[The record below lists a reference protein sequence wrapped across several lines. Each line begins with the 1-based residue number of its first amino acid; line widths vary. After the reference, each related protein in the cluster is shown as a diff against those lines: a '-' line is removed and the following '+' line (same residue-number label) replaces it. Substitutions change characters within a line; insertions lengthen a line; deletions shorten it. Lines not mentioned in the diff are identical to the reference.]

1 VKQGPAVVVNDRI
14 RGSKHYQPV
23 TVRKRLLKP
32 LQSLQRQRAIVQRAK
47 MIRGQLENLPEIG
60 CRDSMIASRAFHG
73 ALVEMRF
80 GVTRTQLQRSG
91 EQLTRPVN
99 MAKLCVHHR
108 KQMRGVEMFLRKPES
123 PMIDTGGLLQEVC
136 KSVLPA
142 KVNLWTRFDRHSGQ
156 KKTPAN
162 TTYRPGR
169 IPWNTFMV
177 NPNTRPGHG
186 LTSGVSTII
195 VGAPLR
201 GNKHGG
207 VMFHAR
213 RADNADVTEAVP
225 QFGDNLLSSGIEDVV
240 GDGHLP
246 AAQKIHHDPL
256 PAIWKTG

>member
-1 VKQGPAVVVNDRI
+1 MKQGPAVIVNDRI

-99 MAKLCVHHR
+99 MAKLCVRHR
-108 KQMRGVEMFLRKPES
+108 KQMRGVKMFWRKPES

-142 KVNLWTRFDRHSGQ
+142 KVNLWTRFDRHSGH
-156 KKTPAN
+156 KNSCEYNIPTRTDSLEYVHGEPKHTP
-162 TTYRPGR
+162 G
-169 IPWNTFMV
+169 
-177 NPNTRPGHG
+177 TRFDKW
-186 LTSGVSTII
+186 VSTII

-213 RADNADVTEAVP
+213 RADNADVTEAMP
-225 QFGDNLLSSGIEDVV
+225 QFGDNLLPSSIEDVV